1 MSSLNQ
7 LFTSFIKGI
16 AKTTG
21 SLTVLSVAAIL
32 WQLYTN
38 ENNFQS
44 TIIPFKSPELKAE
57 LKAEEADLECSFIDC
72 NNNNNMENEGTFT
85 EDFDNRQGT
94 FTEDFDKR
102 QGTTDQSFKKIF
114 DRLSQL

>member
-1 MSSLNQ
+1 MSNLNQ

-38 ENNFQS
+38 ENI
-44 TIIPFKSPELKAE
+44 TIYPFKSKSNLEPKGEEAE
-57 LKAEEADLECSFIDC
+57 PKGEEADLECSFIDC
-72 NNNNNMENEGTFT
+72 NNNNMENENIT
-85 EDFDNRQGT
+85 NQN
-94 FTEDFDKR
+94 
-102 QGTTDQSFKKIF
+102 FKKIF
-114 DRLSQL
+114 DKL

>member
-38 ENNFQS
+38 ENI
-44 TIIPFKSPELKAE
+44 TILPFKSNPELKGKEAE
-57 LKAEEADLECSFIDC
+57 PKDEEADLESSFIDC
-72 NNNNNMENEGTFT
+72 NNNNMENENITNENIT
-85 EDFDNRQGT
+85 NENLKT
-94 FTEDFDKR
+94 N
-102 QGTTDQSFKKIF
+102 FKKIF
-114 DRLSQL
+114 DRL

>member
-38 ENNFQS
+38 ENI
-44 TIIPFKSPELKAE
+44 TIIPFKSHEPKCEKDE
-57 LKAEEADLECSFIDC
+57 PKDEPKDLECSFIDY
-72 NNNNNMENEGTFT
+72 NNMENK
-85 EDFDNRQGT
+85 NT

-102 QGTTDQSFKKIF
+102 QGTTNQNFKKIF
-114 DRLSQL
+114 DRL

>member
-38 ENNFQS
+38 EN
-44 TIIPFKSPELKAE
+44 IITQPFKSKSEPKG
-57 LKAEEADLECSFIDC
+57 EETNQNDLECSFIDC
-72 NNNNNMENEGTFT
+72 NNNIENE
-85 EDFDNRQGT
+85 NIISA
-94 FTEDFDKR
+94 K
-102 QGTTDQSFKKIF
+102 TTNENMKTNFKKIF
-114 DRLSQL
+114 DRL

>member
-21 SLTVLSVAAIL
+21 TLTVLSVAAIL
-32 WQLYTN
+32 WQLYTK

-44 TIIPFKSPELKAE
+44 TIQPSESKGEPESKSEIKAE
-57 LKAEEADLECSFIDC
+57 PKGEEADLECSFIDC
-72 NNNNNMENEGTFT
+72 NNNMENENIT
-85 EDFDNRQGT
+85 NQNM
-94 FTEDFDKR
+94 KKN
-102 QGTTDQSFKKIF
+102 FKKIF
-114 DRLSQL
+114 DRL

>member
-38 ENNFQS
+38 ENI
-44 TIIPFKSPELKAE
+44 TILPFKSKSNPEPKGEEAE
-57 LKAEEADLECSFIDC
+57 PKGEEADLECSFIDC
-72 NNNNNMENEGTFT
+72 NNHMENE
-85 EDFDNRQGT
+85 NT

-102 QGTTDQSFKKIF
+102 QGTTNQNFKKIF
-114 DRLSQL
+114 DRL

>member
-21 SLTVLSVAAIL
+21 TLTVLSVAAIL

-44 TIIPFKSPELKAE
+44 TILPFKSPELKAE

-72 NNNNNMENEGTFT
+72 NNNNMENEGTF
-85 EDFDNRQGT
+85 NI
-94 FTEDFDKR
+94 KR
-102 QGTTDQSFKKIF
+102 QGTTNQNFKKIF
-114 DRLSQL
+114 DRL

>member
-21 SLTVLSVAAIL
+21 TLTVLSVAAIL

-44 TIIPFKSPELKAE
+44 TILPFKSPEPKG
-57 LKAEEADLECSFIDC
+57 EEADLECSFIDC
-72 NNNNNMENEGTFT
+72 NNMEN
-85 EDFDNRQGT
+85 QG
-94 FTEDFDKR
+94 TEDFDKR
-102 QGTTDQSFKKIF
+102 QGTFNIKRQGTTNQNFKKIF
-114 DRLSQL
+114 DRL

>member
-44 TIIPFKSPELKAE
+44 TILPFKSKSNPEPKGEEAE
-57 LKAEEADLECSFIDC
+57 PKGEEADLECSFIDC
-72 NNNNNMENEGTFT
+72 NNNNMENENIT
-85 EDFDNRQGT
+85 NQN
-94 FTEDFDKR
+94 
-102 QGTTDQSFKKIF
+102 FKKIF
-114 DRLSQL
+114 DRL

>member
-44 TIIPFKSPELKAE
+44 TILPFKSPEPKGEKAE
-57 LKAEEADLECSFIDC
+57 QNDLECSFVDC
-72 NNNNNMENEGTFT
+72 NNNMENENIT
-85 EDFDNRQGT
+85 NQNM
-94 FTEDFDKR
+94 KKN
-102 QGTTDQSFKKIF
+102 FKKIF
-114 DRLSQL
+114 DRL

>member
-38 ENNFQS
+38 ENI
-44 TIIPFKSPELKAE
+44 TILPFKSKSNPELKGEEAE
-57 LKAEEADLECSFIDC
+57 PKGEEADLECSFIDC
-72 NNNNNMENEGTFT
+72 NNNMENE
-85 EDFDNRQGT
+85 NT

-102 QGTTDQSFKKIF
+102 QGTTNQNFKKIF
-114 DRLSQL
+114 DRL

>member
-44 TIIPFKSPELKAE
+44 TILPFKSKSNSEPKS
-57 LKAEEADLECSFIDC
+57 EEADLECSFIDC
-72 NNNNNMENEGTFT
+72 NNNNMENE
-85 EDFDNRQGT
+85 NT

-102 QGTTDQSFKKIF
+102 QGITNQNFKKIF
-114 DRLSQL
+114 DRL

>member
-38 ENNFQS
+38 ENI
-44 TIIPFKSPELKAE
+44 TITPFKSPELKGEKDE
-57 LKAEEADLECSFIDC
+57 LKSEEADLECSFIDC
-72 NNNNNMENEGTFT
+72 NNNIKNEN
-85 EDFDNRQGT
+85 T

-102 QGTTDQSFKKIF
+102 QGTTNQNFKKIF
-114 DRLSQL
+114 DRL